1 MCYELVKAVVVIW
14 CRLVSARKARPRRTR
29 PSTGNPLRT
38 LQEQGLTVDE
48 YVEVRTDVA
57 ERELKRIKHEQSTAT
72 QRLTVGHN
80 HGRYMVV
87 CLELGVRCRLFVCI
101 QVNLTC
107 LQCFDA
113 VGWAAGRA
121 SGQ

>member
-1 MCYELVKAVVVIW
+1 MCYQLVKAVVVFW

-57 ERELKRIKHEQSTAT
+57 ERELKRIKHEQSTAS

-80 HGRYMVV
+80 HGHYMVV
-87 CLELGVRCRLFVCI
+87 CLVFLVGGVA
-101 QVNLTC
+101 Q
-107 LQCFDA
+107 
-113 VGWAAGRA
+113 W
-121 SGQ
+121 